1 LLEREQTR
9 EAIAPLQRSRVV
21 SQQRLK
27 HLQSFYHD
35 ILPAAFIV
43 VCKRDW
49 TAAVRMLVCVD
60 GDVERE
66 LAVPVDHAAR
76 FRKGL
81 RNLKNRRAF
90 AHDL

>member
-1 LLEREQTR
+1 LLEREQTG

-27 HLQSFYHD
+27 HLQSFCRD
-35 ILPAAFIV
+35 ILMAAFIV
-43 VCKRDW
+43 VFKRDW

-66 LAVPVDHAAR
+66 LAVPVDQAAR
-76 FRKGL
+76 FWKGL
-81 RNLKNRRAF
+81 RHLKNRRPF
-90 AHDL
+90 SHDL